1 MTPNK
6 SNHEK
11 QMLLTI
17 SCEGEEVITEK
28 TQHFIHILPQSI
40 QAIERDHGH
49 TVIIFPNGNL
59 DIGETSYEHHMSI
72 INRWRD
78 CLNP

>member
-6 SNHEK
+6 LDNEK

-17 SCEGEEVITEK
+17 SIEETITEK
-28 TQHFIHILPQSI
+28 TQRFIHILPQSI
-40 QAIERDHGH
+40 RAIERDDGY

-59 DIGETSYEHHMSI
+59 NIGKTSYEHHMSI
-72 INRWRD
+72 INNWRD